1 MTIAVL
7 ISGRGGNLRA
17 ILESS
22 VGESVSAV
30 ISDNPKAAGLQRRWN
45 MIKRLFFI
53 SGDFDKHSDWEN
65 KLGELLEAVQP
76 RIIALA
82 GFMRILRADWVSRF
96 ADRMVNIHP
105 SLLPAF
111 PGLNTHRGFGG
122 RCERTRLHDSPVCEK
137 VDGGEIIAQK
147 KVPVLADDTPKT
159 LAVRVSAAEHALYP
173 AVLAE
178 LINKV

>member
-30 ISDNPKAAGLQRRWN
+30 ISDNPKAAGLQTALEHD
-45 MIKRLFFI
+45 KAAYSL
-53 SGDFDKHSDWEN
+53 SPADFDKHSDWEN

-96 ADRMVNIHP
+96 ADRYGQYP
-105 SLLPAF
+105 SVFTARFSGLEHTPA
-111 PGLNTHRGFGG
+111 GFGG
-122 RCERTRLHDSPVCEK
+122 RCERTRLHDSP
-137 VDGGEIIAQK
+137 G
-147 KVPVLADDTPKT
+147 L
-159 LAVRVSAAEHALYP
+159 
-173 AVLAE
+173 
-178 LINKV
+178 